1 MPLINRTG
9 RKKGHCS
16 VLRNF
21 EGIAVPK
28 FLNRPLWLLI
38 VGARLFVPLTS
49 LKEREPFG
57 WTRTFSFSTI
67 LLRPATRGSLVL
79 CLKSETLEG
88 TPHWNIVGLCR
99 SHHADRNID
108 TPRDSERASLAY
120 YIRSGLCKLAKLARR
135 DSHL

>member
-28 FLNRPLWLLI
+28 CLNRPLWLLI

-49 LKEREPFG
+49 LKKREPFG
-57 WTRTFSFSTI
+57 WTRTFRFSTI

-88 TPHWNIVGLCR
+88 TPHWNIV
-99 SHHADRNID
+99 I
-108 TPRDSERASLAY
+108 SELSRFPKRASLAY
-120 YIRSGLCKLAKLARR
+120 YIRSGLCKLAKLATATPAARGPRR